1 VLEPTAAL
9 HVPKGTAMS
18 WVTDVIPYFAKHSF
32 CLIGEAGKRKG
43 KVSIQTRPQIKG
55 HLGEVDTEEV

>member
-1 VLEPTAAL
+1 
-9 HVPKGTAMS
+9 MS